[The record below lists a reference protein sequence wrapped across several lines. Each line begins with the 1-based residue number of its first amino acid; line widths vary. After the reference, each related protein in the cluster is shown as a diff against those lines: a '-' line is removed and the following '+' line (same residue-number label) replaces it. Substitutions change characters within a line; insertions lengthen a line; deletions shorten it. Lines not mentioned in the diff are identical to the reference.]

1 MSQSIDERIVEMQFR
16 NDQFERGIR
25 ESRNSLDK
33 LKDSLNLEK
42 STGGI
47 GALGKAFDNLSGVS
61 LPSVQTALEHVGS
74 GFSAL
79 KIMATSALAT
89 VVSSVTSSAMNMAKS
104 LSIDQVT
111 EGFSKYEEIIRST
124 RTIMAST
131 GKTVDEVGEKLGKL
145 NWFTDETSYN
155 MSDMTNNIAKFTSA
169 GRDLGESV
177 DAMIGIAN
185 WAAVSGQNA
194 QTASRAMYNMSQAL
208 AAGKMQLIDWRSI
221 EIANMSTVEFKQTV
235 IDTALALGKL
245 VKVNGKVMTSDK
257 KLEVTTSSFNSTLA
271 KGWFTSDVIVETL
284 KKYANYT
291 NEVYDICQKEGISAA
306 AAMDQL
312 ADSTDELGKKAFQAG
327 QESKTFKDAIDATKD
342 AVSSQWMKTFELL
355 FGNLEEAVSLWTEV
369 TDILWKVF
377 AASGVARNEL
387 LQVWHDSGGRSSL
400 LNAFQN
406 LYDIIEAIAK
416 IASSAFHSIIPPMTA
431 ERLLA
436 LTKGFE
442 AFTFRLKEAIGFV
455 TDFKDSVTNAVAEII
470 NGDPGETIEDA
481 VLTTAAKADAEKA
494 KSVYDSMPE
503 WMKQWAD
510 KNSDI
515 STPLIRA
522 WSKKGNFDKWA
533 EYQAAK
539 FGIPIDLIKKQY
551 DAYNKLNDTAKNRI
565 QEGKKREWADGKSWS
580 KSYTDAWNAYFDA
593 ADAVN
598 SAMNDSSK
606 TSKEATQELE
616 NVGDAADESAE
627 TAYASL
633 TIYEK
638 LTKIVRGFASVISI
652 AKTIGTELAKG
663 AGKLVVALKPL
674 ADVFTDILA
683 EIGDWL
689 VRQDEAIKK
698 SDFLKTTIDS
708 AISFLK
714 PAITGLANVI
724 RFLWTSFKGIYG
736 AIKMSGL
743 LDVLKNKFSTFW
755 DWLKGFGNELQETGV
770 YGIVNV
776 VKGFG
781 VKLVDAIEQF
791 FLIDTSGEAGI
802 KEKLL
807 KRLQPFLDI
816 FGWIKTLFTEKETD
830 SQSDGSE
837 GGTGYATPYLDRVK
851 QFFNDTLIAISSFID
866 TVKSSEA
873 FAKIT
878 DAISSLIDYVS
889 NVFST
894 FKIEAKEKSG
904 QDFISKIL
912 DYLVPKALAEEGETE
927 VSDTKTGLE
936 QTTDTIDTIGDII
949 KKFGESVLNVIQTIA
964 EYVVPAFRYAIQ
976 TGLTIMK
983 LYKSVVLVRSIYAL
997 SSAANGISKALKNM
1011 AKAKKAQY
1019 ADSLGDTFLKMAGA
1033 ILMVA
1038 GAIWII
1044 GTMDP
1049 KALNRGA
1056 FVTAVIAVALIGIS
1070 AAFGAIVKKL
1080 PDAANAGDQMKGI
1093 GTAILMIAG
1102 SIIALGL
1109 MPTGVLLKGGAAV
1122 ATILGALLLFSLATK
1137 VLKLDNS
1144 MNSISGFA
1152 TGILLIAASIIA
1164 LGLMPTGVLLKGG
1177 AAVATIL
1184 GALLLFS
1191 LATKVLKLDNSMK
1204 DISGLAKGILLLVVS
1219 IAILGMLPIDVLA
1232 KGILSLVGILV
1243 SLGVFLRLVSKTDP
1257 KKALPAILGISLILI
1272 TFAGCI
1278 DYIKDVPWQ
1287 TIAAFSAG
1295 LSAIVLALSNAI
1307 TLLAGVPFVSGLK
1320 AIGLLSA
1327 AVLALGAVFGIVLN
1341 IVSGTVSSAI
1351 VQLSSAMELAGS
1363 MISGFMSSMD
1373 GISGAKTD
1381 KVAATFEKLFGIIE
1395 SVPSVGTGFNLMAF
1409 SGCLSQLG
1417 SALGLFIEG
1426 SAPAEKGI
1434 DSRVASLDKLID
1446 AVLKIS
1452 GSEIKNVDDFV
1463 GYLTSLGGALA
1474 LFAGAES
1481 GITDDEATKRLN
1493 TASGLLTTLVT
1504 NMPTDIESV
1513 LSTIPDST
1521 KMSVFSANLV
1531 ALGGALLS
1539 FSNSVSE
1546 INQDKVDNA
1555 IDSLGLLNVLD
1566 KNLKRHGG
1574 VFDRIAGIAS
1584 LDTFATSVKNIGNG
1598 LNDFAT
1604 STSGIDPEK
1613 TTFAINSLGMLN
1625 SLDIS
1630 LKRHGGVFGWLA
1642 GESNLATFATN
1653 VNAVGTGLKEFSTKT
1668 QNIDSTKV
1676 TNATNALSVL
1686 AAIDGG
1692 LTNHGGVISFFT
1704 GDQTLSDL
1712 GDNLGPLGEG
1722 LASFCKALDG
1732 VGNIEL
1738 AVRASTVLQKLAVAD
1753 TNLNLAG
1760 SVLQLQ
1766 TFAGSLH
1773 NEKGTGVGQKLAAF
1787 STDLA
1792 EFDSQAVAS
1801 ATTAL
1806 TNLSLI
1812 DSNNLEAL
1820 AKKFKDGIL
1829 SPGTMSTITSGIT
1842 TLMSSIASIIRSR
1855 YGEFYSAGI
1864 YLDSGLAMGIMNGS
1878 WRAENAAQ
1886 TVASRIILKTKQAL
1900 AINSPSRIGSELG
1913 MYWDKGIA
1921 GGMYAYSNLI
1931 DRAAESTSESMIQTA
1946 SGIVATVSSLM
1957 SGDMDLSPTITPV
1970 IDMSNIRAGMTGV
1983 NGMFGTRTIDVQ
1995 GVSTLNLNSRVNE
2008 AIPNQNG
2015 SNYGVIVNAIASVNE
2030 RISDLGEKL
2039 ANMQVILDSGALVGQ
2054 IAGDM
2059 DKNLG
2064 ERTILKGRGN

>member
-1 MSQSIDERIVEMQFR
+1 MTLCLKSLSKMSLEEIGKGLGALGGILFELAAFMMASNMFGKGAKGLISLSIAIGVMSYALYQLAKLEF
-16 NDQFERGIR
+16 DQIKNGIIGLGACMALIYVFMR
-25 ESRNSLDK
+25 FCAPLSKGNPIK
-33 LKDSLNLEK
+33 LILNMVGLVIA
-42 STGGI
+42 I
-47 GALGKAFDNLSGVS
+47 GALA
-61 LPSVQTALEHVGS
+61 
-74 GFSAL
+74 
-79 KIMATSALAT
+79 
-89 VVSSVTSSAMNMAKS
+89 
-104 LSIDQVT
+104 
-111 EGFSKYEEIIRST
+111 Y
-124 RTIMAST
+124 
-131 GKTVDEVGEKLGKL
+131 
-145 NWFTDETSYN
+145 
-155 MSDMTNNIAKFTSA
+155 
-169 GRDLGESV
+169 
-177 DAMIGIAN
+177 
-185 WAAVSGQNA
+185 
-194 QTASRAMYNMSQAL
+194 
-208 AAGKMQLIDWRSI
+208 
-221 EIANMSTVEFKQTV
+221 
-235 IDTALALGKL
+235 
-245 VKVNGKVMTSDK
+245 
-257 KLEVTTSSFNSTLA
+257 
-271 KGWFTSDVIVETL
+271 
-284 KKYANYT
+284 
-291 NEVYDICQKEGISAA
+291 
-306 AAMDQL
+306 
-312 ADSTDELGKKAFQAG
+312 
-327 QESKTFKDAIDATKD
+327 
-342 AVSSQWMKTFELL
+342 
-355 FGNLEEAVSLWTEV
+355 
-369 TDILWKVF
+369 
-377 AASGVARNEL
+377 
-387 LQVWHDSGGRSSL
+387 
-400 LNAFQN
+400 
-406 LYDIIEAIAK
+406 
-416 IASSAFHSIIPPMTA
+416 
-431 ERLLA
+431 A
-436 LTKGFE
+436 LT
-442 AFTFRLKEAIGFV
+442 V
-455 TDFKDSVTNAVAEII
+455 
-470 NGDPGETIEDA
+470 
-481 VLTTAAKADAEKA
+481 
-494 KSVYDSMPE
+494 
-503 WMKQWAD
+503 
-510 KNSDI
+510 
-515 STPLIRA
+515 
-522 WSKKGNFDKWA
+522 
-533 EYQAAK
+533 
-539 FGIPIDLIKKQY
+539 
-551 DAYNKLNDTAKNRI
+551 
-565 QEGKKREWADGKSWS
+565 
-580 KSYTDAWNAYFDA
+580 
-593 ADAVN
+593 
-598 SAMNDSSK
+598 
-606 TSKEATQELE
+606 
-616 NVGDAADESAE
+616 
-627 TAYASL
+627 
-633 TIYEK
+633 
-638 LTKIVRGFASVISI
+638 
-652 AKTIGTELAKG
+652 
-663 AGKLVVALKPL
+663 
-674 ADVFTDILA
+674 
-683 EIGDWL
+683 
-689 VRQDEAIKK
+689 
-698 SDFLKTTIDS
+698 
-708 AISFLK
+708 
-714 PAITGLANVI
+714 
-724 RFLWTSFKGIYG
+724 
-736 AIKMSGL
+736 
-743 LDVLKNKFSTFW
+743 
-755 DWLKGFGNELQETGV
+755 
-770 YGIVNV
+770 
-776 VKGFG
+776 
-781 VKLVDAIEQF
+781 
-791 FLIDTSGEAGI
+791 
-802 KEKLL
+802 
-807 KRLQPFLDI
+807 
-816 FGWIKTLFTEKETD
+816 
-830 SQSDGSE
+830 
-837 GGTGYATPYLDRVK
+837 
-851 QFFNDTLIAISSFID
+851 
-866 TVKSSEA
+866 
-873 FAKIT
+873 
-878 DAISSLIDYVS
+878 
-889 NVFST
+889 
-894 FKIEAKEKSG
+894 
-904 QDFISKIL
+904 
-912 DYLVPKALAEEGETE
+912 
-927 VSDTKTGLE
+927 
-936 QTTDTIDTIGDII
+936 
-949 KKFGESVLNVIQTIA
+949 
-964 EYVVPAFRYAIQ
+964 
-976 TGLTIMK
+976 
-983 LYKSVVLVRSIYAL
+983 
-997 SSAANGISKALKNM
+997 
-1011 AKAKKAQY
+1011 
-1019 ADSLGDTFLKMAGA
+1019 
-1033 ILMVA
+1033 
-1038 GAIWII
+1038 
-1044 GTMDP
+1044 
-1049 KALNRGA
+1049 
-1056 FVTAVIAVALIGIS
+1056 
-1070 AAFGAIVKKL
+1070 
-1080 PDAANAGDQMKGI
+1080 
-1093 GTAILMIAG
+1093 
-1102 SIIALGL
+1102 
-1109 MPTGVLLKGGAAV
+1109 
-1122 ATILGALLLFSLATK
+1122 
-1137 VLKLDNS
+1137 
-1144 MNSISGFA
+1144 
-1152 TGILLIAASIIA
+1152 
-1164 LGLMPTGVLLKGG
+1164 
-1177 AAVATIL
+1177 
-1184 GALLLFS
+1184 
-1191 LATKVLKLDNSMK
+1191 
-1204 DISGLAKGILLLVVS
+1204 
-1219 IAILGMLPIDVLA
+1219 
-1232 KGILSLVGILV
+1232 
-1243 SLGVFLRLVSKTDP
+1243 
-1257 KKALPAILGISLILI
+1257 
-1272 TFAGCI
+1272 
-1278 DYIKDVPWQ
+1278 IKDVPWQ

-1320 AIGLLSA
+1320 AIGLLSV
-1327 AVLALGAVFGIVLN
+1327 AVLALGAVFGMVLN

-1381 KVAATFEKLFGIIE
+1381 KVATTFEKLFGIIE

-1481 GITDDEATKRLN
+1481 GITDDEATERLN

-1598 LNDFAT
+1598 LNDFTT
-1604 STSGIDPEK
+1604 STSDIDPEK

-1625 SLDIS
+1625 SLDRS

-1653 VNAVGTGLKEFSTKT
+1653 VNAVGAGLKEFSTKT

-1686 AAIDGG
+1686 AAIDEG

-1787 STDLA
+1787 STDLS

-1946 SGIVATVSSLM
+1946 SGIVTTVSGLM
-1957 SGDMDLSPTITPV
+1957 SSDMDLSPTITPV

>member
-89 VVSSVTSSAMNMAKS
+89 VASSVTSSAMNMAKS

-124 RTIMAST
+124 RTIMSAT
-131 GKTVDEVGEKLGKL
+131 GKTVDEVSEKLSKL

-155 MSDMTNNIAKFTSA
+155 MADMTTNIAKFTSA
-169 GRDLGESV
+169 GVDLGESV

-194 QTASRAMYNMSQAL
+194 QTASHAMYNMSQAL
-208 AAGKMQLIDWRSI
+208 AAGKMQLTDWRSI
-221 EIANMSTVEFKQTV
+221 DIASMSTVEFKQTV

-257 KLEVTTSSFNSTLA
+257 KLEVTTTSFNNTLA

-312 ADSTDELGKKAFQAG
+312 ADSTDELGKKSFQAG

-369 TDILWKVF
+369 TNILWEVF

-406 LYDIIEAIAK
+406 LYDIIEAIAD
-416 IASSAFHSIIPPMTA
+416 IASSAFRSIIPPMTA

-442 AFTFRLKEAIGFV
+442 AFTYRLKEAIGFV
-455 TDFKDSVTNAVAEII
+455 TDFKDSVTNTVAEII

-522 WSKKGNFDKWA
+522 WSQKGNFDKWA

-598 SAMNDSSK
+598 SAMNESSK

-627 TAYASL
+627 AAYASL

-638 LTKIVRGFASVISI
+638 LTKIVRGFASVVSI

-663 AGKLVVALKPL
+663 AGKLIIALKPL
-674 ADVFTDILA
+674 ADVFTDVLA

-714 PAITGLANVI
+714 PIIQGLADVI
-724 RFLWTSFKGIYG
+724 RFLWDSFKGIYN
-736 AIKMSGL
+736 AIKMSHQ
-743 LDVLKNKFSTFW
+743 LDILKDGFSSFL
-755 DWLKGFGNELQETGV
+755 DRIRGFGNELQKTGV

-776 VKGFG
+776 IKEFG
-781 VKLVDAIEQF
+781 IKLVDAIEQF

-816 FGWIKTLFTEKETD
+816 FGWIKTLFTEKEID

-851 QFFNDTLIAISSFID
+851 QFFNDTLTAISSFID

-889 NVFST
+889 NIFSS

-976 TGLTIMK
+976 TGLTVLK
-983 LYKSVVLVRSIYAL
+983 LYKSVVLVRSVYAL

-1152 TGILLIAASIIA
+1152 TGILLIAA
-1164 LGLMPTGVLLKGG
+1164 
-1177 AAVATIL
+1177 
-1184 GALLLFS
+1184 
-1191 LATKVLKLDNSMK
+1191 
-1204 DISGLAKGILLLVVS
+1204 S

-1452 GSEIKNVDDFV
+1452 GSEIKNVDNFV

-1584 LDTFATSVKNIGNG
+1584 LDTFAASVKNIGNG

-1613 TTFAINSLGMLN
+1613 TTFAINSLEMLN
-1625 SLDIS
+1625 SLDKS

-1686 AAIDGG
+1686 AAIDEG

-1787 STDLA
+1787 SADLS

-1913 MYWDKGIA
+1913 MYWDEGIA
-1921 GGMYAYSNLI
+1921 DGMYAYSNLI

-1946 SGIVATVSSLM
+1946 SGIVATVSGLIS
-1957 SGDMDLSPTITPV
+1957 SDMDLSPTITPV
-1970 IDMSNIRAGMTGV
+1970 IDMSNIRSGMTGV
-1983 NGMFGTRTIDVQ
+1983 NGMFGNRTIDVQ

-2030 RISDLGEKL
+2030 RIADLGEKL

>member
-1 MSQSIDERIVEMQFR
+1 MSQNIDERIVEMQFR

-47 GALGKAFDNLSGVS
+47 GALGKAFDNLSSIS
-61 LPSVQTALEHVGS
+61 LPSVQTALDHVGN

-89 VVSSVTSSAMNMAKS
+89 VTSIVTSSAMDMAKS

-177 DAMIGIAN
+177 DSMIGIAN

-257 KLEVTTSSFNSTLA
+257 KLEVTTSSFNNTLA

-369 TDILWKVF
+369 TNILWEVF

-406 LYDIIEAIAK
+406 LYDIIEAIAE

-455 TDFKDSVTNAVAEII
+455 TDFKDSVANTVEEII

-503 WMKQWAD
+503 WMKEWAD

-565 QEGKKREWADGKSWS
+565 REGKKREWADGKSWS

-598 SAMNDSSK
+598 SAMNESSE
-606 TSKEATQELE
+606 TSKEATQELA

-627 TAYASL
+627 AAYASL

-638 LTKIVRGFASVISI
+638 LTKIVRGFASVVSI

-663 AGKLVVALKPL
+663 AGKLVIALKPL

-698 SDFLKTTIDS
+698 SDFLKTAIDN

-714 PAITGLANVI
+714 PAITGLASVI

-743 LDVLKNKFSTFW
+743 LDVLKNKFSIFW

-776 VKGFG
+776 VKEFG
-781 VKLVDAIEQF
+781 IKFVDAIEQF

-816 FGWIKTLFTEKETD
+816 FGWIKTLFTEKEID

-878 DAISSLIDYVS
+878 DAILSLIDYVS
-889 NVFST
+889 SIFSS

-904 QDFISKIL
+904 QDFIGKIL
-912 DYLVPKALAEEGETE
+912 DYLVPKALAEESETE

-936 QTTDTIDTIGDII
+936 QTTDTIDAIGDII

-976 TGLTIMK
+976 TGLTVMK
-983 LYKSVVLVRSIYAL
+983 LYKSVVLVRSVYAL
-997 SSAANGISKALKNM
+997 SSAAKGISGALKDM

-1019 ADSLGDTFLKMAGA
+1019 ADSIGDTFLKMAGA

-1044 GTMDP
+1044 GNMDP

-1056 FVTAVIAVALIGIS
+1056 FVIAVIAVALIGIS
-1070 AAFGAIVKKL
+1070 AAFGAIAKKL
-1080 PDAANAGDQMKGI
+1080 PDAANVGDQMKGI
-1093 GTAILMIAG
+1093 GTAILM
-1102 SIIALGL
+1102 
-1109 MPTGVLLKGGAAV
+1109 
-1122 ATILGALLLFSLATK
+1122 
-1137 VLKLDNS
+1137 
-1144 MNSISGFA
+1144 
-1152 TGILLIAASIIA
+1152 IAASIIA

-1177 AAVATIL
+1177 VAVGLIL
-1184 GALLLFS
+1184 LALIGF
-1191 LATKVLKLDNSMK
+1191 AEMTKILKLDNSMK
-1204 DISGLAKGILLLVVS
+1204 NISGLAKGILLLVVS

-1232 KGILSLVGILV
+1232 KGILSLVGILI

-1278 DYIKDVPWQ
+1278 EYIKDVPWQ

-1295 LSAIVLALSNAI
+1295 LSAIVLALSHAI
-1307 TLLAGVPFVSGLK
+1307 TLLAGVPFVSGIK
-1320 AIGLLSA
+1320 AIGLLSV
-1327 AVLALGAVFGIVLN
+1327 AVLALGAVFSMVLN

-1481 GITDDEATKRLN
+1481 GITDDKATKRLN

-1625 SLDIS
+1625 SLDRS

-1686 AAIDGG
+1686 AAIDEG

-1913 MYWDKGIA
+1913 MYWDEGIA

-1946 SGIVATVSSLM
+1946 SGIVATVSGLM
-1957 SGDMDLSPTITPV
+1957 SSDMDMSPTITPV

>member
-47 GALGKAFDNLSGVS
+47 GALGKAFDNLSSVS
-61 LPSVQTALEHVGS
+61 LPSVQTALDHVGN

-89 VVSSVTSSAMNMAKS
+89 VTSRVTSSAMDMAKS

-111 EGFSKYEEIIRST
+111 EGFSKYEEITRST

-131 GKTVDEVGEKLGKL
+131 GKTVDEVGEKLDKL

-155 MSDMTNNIAKFTSA
+155 MSDMTSNIAKFTSA

-312 ADSTDELGKKAFQAG
+312 ADSTDELGKKSFQAG

-369 TDILWKVF
+369 TNILWEVF

-387 LQVWHDSGGRSSL
+387 LKVWHDSGGRSSL

-406 LYDIIEAIAK
+406 LYDIIEAIAE

-455 TDFKDSVTNAVAEII
+455 TDFKDSVANAVEEII

-580 KSYTDAWNAYFDA
+580 KSYVDAWNAYFDA

-598 SAMNDSSK
+598 SAMNESIK

-627 TAYASL
+627 TAYTSL

-714 PAITGLANVI
+714 PAITGLANII
-724 RFLWTSFKGIYG
+724 RFLWASFKGIYG

-776 VKGFG
+776 VKEFG

-851 QFFNDTLIAISSFID
+851 QFFNDTLTAISSFID

-878 DAISSLIDYVS
+878 EAISSLIDYVS
-889 NVFST
+889 NIFSS
-894 FKIEAKEKSG
+894 FKIEAKEKSS
-904 QDFISKIL
+904 QDFIGKIL
-912 DYLVPKALAEEGETE
+912 DYLVPKALAEESETE

-936 QTTDTIDTIGDII
+936 QTTDTIDAIGDII

-983 LYKSVVLVRSIYAL
+983 LYKSVVLVRSVYAL
-997 SSAANGISKALKNM
+997 SSAANGISKALKDM

-1019 ADSLGDTFLKMAGA
+1019 ADSIGDTFLKMAGA

-1049 KALNRGA
+1049 EAFKRGA
-1056 FVTAVIAVALIGIS
+1056 LVTAAIAFALIGIS
-1070 AAFGAIVKKL
+1070 AAFGALSKKL
-1080 PDAANAGDQMKGI
+1080 PDVANVGDQMKGI
-1093 GTAILMIAG
+1093 GTAILMIA
-1102 SIIALGL
+1102 
-1109 MPTGVLLKGGAAV
+1109 
-1122 ATILGALLLFSLATK
+1122 
-1137 VLKLDNS
+1137 
-1144 MNSISGFA
+1144 
-1152 TGILLIAASIIA
+1152 ASIVA

-1204 DISGLAKGILLLVVS
+1204 DISGLAKGISLLVVS

-1243 SLGVFLRLVSKTDP
+1243 SLGVFLRLISKTDP

-1278 DYIKDVPWQ
+1278 EYIKDVPWQ

-1307 TLLAGVPFVSGLK
+1307 MLLAGVPFVSGLK
-1320 AIGLLSA
+1320 AIGLLSV
-1327 AVLALGAVFGIVLN
+1327 AVLALGAVFGMVLN

-1463 GYLTSLGGALA
+1463 GYLTSLGGALT

-1481 GITDDEATKRLN
+1481 GITDDEATERLN
-1493 TASGLLTTLVT
+1493 TASGLLTTLVA

-1555 IDSLGLLNVLD
+1555 VDSLGLLNVLD

-1625 SLDIS
+1625 SLDKS

-1668 QNIDSTKV
+1668 QDIDSTKV

-1686 AAIDGG
+1686 AAIDEG

-1738 AVRASTVLQKLAVAD
+1738 AVRAATVLQKLAVAD
-1753 TNLNLAG
+1753 SNLNLAG

-1787 STDLA
+1787 STDLS
-1792 EFDSQAVAS
+1792 EFDSQVVAS

-1946 SGIVATVSSLM
+1946 SGIVATVSGLM
-1957 SGDMDLSPTITPV
+1957 SSDMDLSPTITPV

-1983 NGMFGTRTIDVQ
+1983 NGMFGSRTIDVQ

>member
-89 VVSSVTSSAMNMAKS
+89 VASSVTSSATNMAKS

-124 RTIMAST
+124 RTIMSAT
-131 GKTVDEVGEKLGKL
+131 GKTVDEVSEKLSKL

-155 MSDMTNNIAKFTSA
+155 MADMTTNIAKFTSA
-169 GRDLGESV
+169 GVDLGESV

-194 QTASRAMYNMSQAL
+194 QTASHAMYNMSQAL
-208 AAGKMQLIDWRSI
+208 AAGKMQLTDWRSI
-221 EIANMSTVEFKQTV
+221 DIASMSTVEFKQTV

-257 KLEVTTSSFNSTLA
+257 KLEVTTTSFNNTLA

-312 ADSTDELGKKAFQAG
+312 ADSTDELGKKSFQAG

-369 TDILWKVF
+369 TNILWEVF

-406 LYDIIEAIAK
+406 LYDIIEAIAE

-481 VLTTAAKADAEKA
+481 ILTTAAKADAEKA

-598 SAMNDSSK
+598 SAMNESSK
-606 TSKEATQELE
+606 TSKEATQDLE

-638 LTKIVRGFASVISI
+638 LTKIVRGFASFVSI

-663 AGKLVVALKPL
+663 AGKLTIALKPL
-674 ADVFTDILA
+674 ADVFVDILA

-708 AISFLK
+708 AINFLK
-714 PAITGLANVI
+714 PAITGLASVI

-776 VKGFG
+776 IKEFG
-781 VKLVDAIEQF
+781 IKLVDAIEQF

-816 FGWIKTLFTEKETD
+816 FGWIKTLFTEKEID

-851 QFFNDTLIAISSFID
+851 QFFNDTLTAISSFID

-889 NVFST
+889 NIFSS

-912 DYLVPKALAEEGETE
+912 DYLVPKALAEESETE

-936 QTTDTIDTIGDII
+936 QTTDTIDAIGDIV

-976 TGLTIMK
+976 TGLTVLK
-983 LYKSVVLVRSIYAL
+983 LYKSVVLVRSVYAL
-997 SSAANGISKALKNM
+997 SSAAKGISEALKDM
-1011 AKAKKAQY
+1011 AKAMKAQY
-1019 ADSLGDTFLKMAGA
+1019 ADSIGDTFLKIAGA
-1033 ILMVA
+1033 ILMIA
-1038 GAIWII
+1038 GAIWVI

-1049 KALNRGA
+1049 ETLNRGA

-1070 AAFGAIVKKL
+1070 AAFGALSKKL
-1080 PDAANAGDQMKGI
+1080 PDAANVGDQMKGI

-1109 MPTGVLLKGGAAV
+1109 VPIGVLHQGEAAV
-1122 ATILGALLLFSLATK
+1122 VVILRALFLFSLATK
-1137 VLKLDNS
+1137 ALKLDNS
-1144 MNSISGFA
+1144 MNNISGFA
-1152 TGILLIAASIIA
+1152 TGILL
-1164 LGLMPTGVLLKGG
+1164 
-1177 AAVATIL
+1177 
-1184 GALLLFS
+1184 
-1191 LATKVLKLDNSMK
+1191 LA
-1204 DISGLAKGILLLVVS
+1204 VS
-1219 IAILGMLPIDVLA
+1219 IAILGMLPIDALA
-1232 KGILSLVGILV
+1232 KGILSLVGILI
-1243 SLGVFLRLVSKTDP
+1243 SLGVFLRLISKTDP

-1278 DYIKDVPWQ
+1278 EYIKDVPWQ

-1327 AVLALGAVFGIVLN
+1327 AVLALGAVFGMVLN

-1481 GITDDEATKRLN
+1481 GITDDEATERLN

-1598 LNDFAT
+1598 LNDFTT
-1604 STSGIDPEK
+1604 STSDIDPEK

-1625 SLDIS
+1625 SLDRS

-1686 AAIDGG
+1686 AAIDEG

-1738 AVRASTVLQKLAVAD
+1738 AVRASTVLQKLAIAD

-1787 STDLA
+1787 STDLS

-1946 SGIVATVSSLM
+1946 SGIVATVSGLM
-1957 SGDMDLSPTITPV
+1957 SSDMDLSPTITPV
-1970 IDMSNIRAGMTGV
+1970 IDMSNIRAGITGV

>member
-124 RTIMAST
+124 RTIMSAT
-131 GKTVDEVGEKLGKL
+131 GKTVDEVSEKLSKL

-155 MSDMTNNIAKFTSA
+155 MADMTTNIAKFTSA
-169 GRDLGESV
+169 GVDLGESV

-194 QTASRAMYNMSQAL
+194 QTASHAMYNMSQAL
-208 AAGKMQLIDWRSI
+208 AAGKMQLTDWRSI
-221 EIANMSTVEFKQTV
+221 DIASMSTVEFKQTV

-257 KLEVTTSSFNSTLA
+257 KLEVTTTSFNNTLA

-312 ADSTDELGKKAFQAG
+312 ADSTDELGKKSFQAG

-369 TDILWKVF
+369 TNILWEVF

-431 ERLLA
+431 KRLLA

-714 PAITGLANVI
+714 PAITGLANII
-724 RFLWTSFKGIYG
+724 RFLWASFKGIYG

-755 DWLKGFGNELQETGV
+755 DWLKGFGNKLQETGV

-912 DYLVPKALAEEGETE
+912 DYLVPKALSEEGETE

-1033 ILMVA
+1033 ILMVV

-1049 KALNRGA
+1049 KVLNRGA

-1122 ATILGALLLFSLATK
+1122 AIILVALLLFSLATK
-1137 VLKLDNS
+1137 VLELDNS
-1144 MNSISGFA
+1144 MNS
-1152 TGILLIAASIIA
+1152 
-1164 LGLMPTGVLLKGG
+1164 
-1177 AAVATIL
+1177 
-1184 GALLLFS
+1184 
-1191 LATKVLKLDNSMK
+1191 
-1204 DISGLAKGILLLVVS
+1204 ISGLAKGILLLAVS

-1243 SLGVFLRLVSKTDP
+1243 RLDVFLRLVSKTDP

-1584 LDTFATSVKNIGNG
+1584 LDTFAASVKNIGNG

-1613 TTFAINSLGMLN
+1613 TTFAINSLEMLN
-1625 SLDIS
+1625 SLDKS
-1630 LKRHGGVFGWLA
+1630 LKQHGGVFGWLA

-1686 AAIDGG
+1686 AAIDEG

>member
-47 GALGKAFDNLSGVS
+47 GALGKAFDNLSSVS
-61 LPSVQTALEHVGS
+61 LPSVQTALDHVGN

-89 VVSSVTSSAMNMAKS
+89 VTSRVTSSAMDMAKS

-111 EGFSKYEEIIRST
+111 EGFSKYEEITRST

-131 GKTVDEVGEKLGKL
+131 GKTVDEVGEKLDKL

-155 MSDMTNNIAKFTSA
+155 MSDMTSNIAKFTSA

-291 NEVYDICQKEGISAA
+291 NEVYDICQKEGISAS

-355 FGNLEEAVSLWTEV
+355 FGNLEEAVSLWTKV
-369 TDILWKVF
+369 TDILWEVF

-406 LYDIIEAIAK
+406 LYDIIEAIAE

-442 AFTFRLKEAIGFV
+442 AFTYRIKEAIGFV
-455 TDFKDSVTNAVAEII
+455 TDFKDSVANTVEEII

-522 WSKKGNFDKWA
+522 WSQKGNFDKWA

-598 SAMNDSSK
+598 SAMNESSK

-627 TAYASL
+627 AAYASL

-652 AKTIGTELAKG
+652 AKTIGTALAKG

-698 SDFLKTTIDS
+698 SDFLKTAIDS

-714 PAITGLANVI
+714 PIIQGLADAI
-724 RFLWTSFKGIYG
+724 HFLWDSFKGIQN
-736 AIKMSGL
+736 AIKDSGL
-743 LDVLKNKFSTFW
+743 LDILHDRFLTFW
-755 DWLKGFGNELQETGV
+755 ESFKTILKEIRDTGIYGFIGV
-770 YGIVNV
+770 IRT
-776 VKGFG
+776 FAS
-781 VKLVDAIEQF
+781 KLVEAIKAF
-791 FLIDTSGEAGI
+791 FLTDVSGIENAKDRFMKRLEAFTTIGDWIKGLFQAQDKEISDAEGSPMTMLDSLRENLVKHLESFGKAGEIIASLFNNSGWGTLGGI
-802 KEKLL
+802 LL
-807 KRLQPFLDI
+807 KIFNPIKGIFTFVFNIVSELLTKLGDVHLKDI
-816 FGWIKTLFTEKETD
+816 FKALQI
-830 SQSDGSE
+830 GS
-837 GGTGYATPYLDRVK
+837 
-851 QFFNDTLIAISSFID
+851 FIAIVSKVI
-866 TVKSSEA
+866 KSIFDITGLFGSAKKAVGDISES
-873 FAKIT
+873 IT
-878 DAISSLIDYVS
+878 GFFDGIAEKFGL
-889 NVFST
+889 
-894 FKIEAKEKSG
+894 KEKSLSEK
-904 QDFISKIL
+904 IKSAAKIL
-912 DYLVPKALAEEGETE
+912 LRIAIAMGILAWSFDTLSKLSMEQIFSGIVALGAIFGELLGFIYLLQKMDEQSKGVQTRGIVKISIAVGILAHSLSKLAQLKLEE
-927 VSDTKTGLE
+927 
-936 QTTDTIDTIGDII
+936 I
-949 KKFGESVLNVIQTIA
+949 KKG
-964 EYVVPAFRYAIQ
+964 
-976 TGLTIMK
+976 
-983 LYKSVVLVRSIYAL
+983 
-997 SSAANGISKALKNM
+997 
-1011 AKAKKAQY
+1011 
-1019 ADSLGDTFLKMAGA
+1019 
-1033 ILMVA
+1033 
-1038 GAIWII
+1038 
-1044 GTMDP
+1044 
-1049 KALNRGA
+1049 
-1056 FVTAVIAVALIGIS
+1056 
-1070 AAFGAIVKKL
+1070 
-1080 PDAANAGDQMKGI
+1080 
-1093 GTAILMIAG
+1093 
-1102 SIIALGL
+1102 
-1109 MPTGVLLKGGAAV
+1109 
-1122 ATILGALLLFSLATK
+1122 LGAL
-1137 VLKLDNS
+1137 
-1144 MNSISGFA
+1144 G
-1152 TGILLIAASIIA
+1152 GILVELAAFMAASKIF
-1164 LGLMPTGVLLKGG
+1164 GKG
-1177 AAVATIL
+1177 
-1184 GALLLFS
+1184 
-1191 LATKVLKLDNSMK
+1191 
-1204 DISGLAKGILLLVVS
+1204 AKGLISLS
-1219 IAILGMLPIDVLA
+1219 IAIGVMTYALYQLA
-1232 KGILSLVGILV
+1232 KLEFNQIKNGVIGLGACMVLIHVFMRLCAPLSKGNPI
-1243 SLGVFLRLVSKTDP
+1243 K
-1257 KKALPAILGISLILI
+1257 LILNMVGLVI
-1272 TFAGCI
+1272 AIGALAYALTV
-1278 DYIKDVPWQ
+1278 IKDVPWQ
-1287 TIAAFSAG
+1287 TVAAFSAG

-1307 TLLAGVPFVSGLK
+1307 TLLAGVPFVSGIK
-1320 AIGLLSA
+1320 AIGLLSV
-1327 AVLALGAVFGIVLN
+1327 AVLALGAVFGMVLN

-1381 KVAATFEKLFGIIE
+1381 EVAATFEKLFGIIE

-1452 GSEIKNVDDFV
+1452 GSEIKNVDNFV
-1463 GYLTSLGGALA
+1463 GYLTSLGGALT

-1481 GITDDEATKRLN
+1481 GITDDEATERLN
-1493 TASGLLTTLVT
+1493 TASGLLATLVT

-1584 LDTFATSVKNIGNG
+1584 LDTFAASVKNIGNG
-1598 LNDFAT
+1598 LKDFAT

-1613 TTFAINSLGMLN
+1613 TTFAINSLDMLN
-1625 SLDIS
+1625 SLDKS

-1686 AAIDGG
+1686 AAIDEG

-1732 VGNIEL
+1732 VDNIEL

-1753 TNLNLAG
+1753 SNLNLAG

-1787 STDLA
+1787 STDLS

-1913 MYWDKGIA
+1913 MYWDEGLA

-1957 SGDMDLSPTITPV
+1957 SSDMDLSPTITPV
-1970 IDMSNIRAGMTGV
+1970 LDMTNIRTGMTGV
-1983 NGMFGTRTIDVQ
+1983 NGMFGTRTLDVQ

-2015 SNYGVIVNAIASVNE
+2015 SNYGVIVNAIASVND
-2030 RISDLGEKL
+2030 RITDLGEKL

>member
-47 GALGKAFDNLSGVS
+47 GALGKAFDNLSDVS

-89 VVSSVTSSAMNMAKS
+89 VASSVTSSAMNMAKS

-124 RTIMAST
+124 RTIMSAT
-131 GKTVDEVGEKLGKL
+131 GKTVDEVSEKLSKL

-155 MSDMTNNIAKFTSA
+155 MADMTTNIAKFTSA
-169 GRDLGESV
+169 GVDLGESV

-194 QTASRAMYNMSQAL
+194 QTASHAMYNMSQAL
-208 AAGKMQLIDWRSI
+208 AAGKMQLTDWRSI
-221 EIANMSTVEFKQTV
+221 DIASMSTVEFKQTV

-257 KLEVTTSSFNSTLA
+257 KLEVTTTSFNNTLA

-312 ADSTDELGKKAFQAG
+312 ADSTDELGKKSFQAG

-355 FGNLEEAVSLWTEV
+355 FGNLEEAVSLWTKV
-369 TDILWKVF
+369 TNILWEVF

-714 PAITGLANVI
+714 PAITGLANII
-724 RFLWTSFKGIYG
+724 RFLWANFKGIYG

-830 SQSDGSE
+830 SQSDSSE

-997 SSAANGISKALKNM
+997 SSATNGISKALKNM

-1122 ATILGALLLFSLATK
+1122 AIILVALLLFSLATK
-1137 VLKLDNS
+1137 
-1144 MNSISGFA
+1144 A
-1152 TGILLIAASIIA
+1152 
-1164 LGLMPTGVLLKGG
+1164 
-1177 AAVATIL
+1177 
-1184 GALLLFS
+1184 
-1191 LATKVLKLDNSMK
+1191 LKLDNSMK

-1219 IAILGMLPIDVLA
+1219 IAILGMRPIDVLA

-1243 SLGVFLRLVSKTDP
+1243 SLCVFLRLVSKTDP

-1278 DYIKDVPWQ
+1278 EYIKDVPWQ

-1434 DSRVASLDKLID
+1434 DSRVVSLDKLID

-1493 TASGLLTTLVT
+1493 TAYGLLTTLVT

-1598 LNDFAT
+1598 LKDFAT

-1625 SLDIS
+1625 SLDRS

-1686 AAIDGG
+1686 AAIDEG

>member
-1 MSQSIDERIVEMQFR
+1 MEGGNLCLSQSIDERIVEMQFR

-89 VVSSVTSSAMNMAKS
+89 VASSVTSSATNMAKS

-124 RTIMAST
+124 RTIMSAT
-131 GKTVDEVGEKLGKL
+131 GKTVDEVSEKLSKL

-155 MSDMTNNIAKFTSA
+155 MADMTTNIAKFTSA
-169 GRDLGESV
+169 GVDLGESV

-194 QTASRAMYNMSQAL
+194 QTASHAMYNMSQAL
-208 AAGKMQLIDWRSI
+208 AAGKMQLTDWRSI
-221 EIANMSTVEFKQTV
+221 DIASMSTVEFKQTV

-257 KLEVTTSSFNSTLA
+257 KLEVTTTSFNNTLA

-312 ADSTDELGKKAFQAG
+312 ADSTDELGKKSFQAG

-369 TDILWKVF
+369 TNILWEVF

-406 LYDIIEAIAK
+406 LYDIIEAIAE

-481 VLTTAAKADAEKA
+481 ILTTAAKADAEKA

-598 SAMNDSSK
+598 SAMNESSK
-606 TSKEATQELE
+606 TSKEATQDLE

-638 LTKIVRGFASVISI
+638 LTKIVRGFASFVSI

-663 AGKLVVALKPL
+663 AGKLTIALKPL
-674 ADVFTDILA
+674 ADVFVDILA

-708 AISFLK
+708 AINFLK
-714 PAITGLANVI
+714 PAITGLASVI

-776 VKGFG
+776 IKEFG
-781 VKLVDAIEQF
+781 IKLVDAIEQF

-816 FGWIKTLFTEKETD
+816 FGWIKTLFTEKEID

-851 QFFNDTLIAISSFID
+851 QFFNDTLTAISSFID

-889 NVFST
+889 NIFSS

-912 DYLVPKALAEEGETE
+912 DYLVPKALAEESETE

-936 QTTDTIDTIGDII
+936 QTTDTIDAIGDIV

-976 TGLTIMK
+976 TGLTVLK
-983 LYKSVVLVRSIYAL
+983 LYKSVVLVRSVYAL
-997 SSAANGISKALKNM
+997 SSAAKGISEALKDM
-1011 AKAKKAQY
+1011 AKAMKAQY
-1019 ADSLGDTFLKMAGA
+1019 ADSIGDTFLKIAGA
-1033 ILMVA
+1033 ILMIA
-1038 GAIWII
+1038 GAIWVI

-1049 KALNRGA
+1049 ETLNRGA

-1070 AAFGAIVKKL
+1070 AAFGALSKKL
-1080 PDAANAGDQMKGI
+1080 PDAANVGDQMKGI

-1109 MPTGVLLKGGAAV
+1109 VPIGVLHQGEAAV
-1122 ATILGALLLFSLATK
+1122 VVILRALFLFSLATK
-1137 VLKLDNS
+1137 ALKLDNS
-1144 MNSISGFA
+1144 MNNISGFA
-1152 TGILLIAASIIA
+1152 TGILL
-1164 LGLMPTGVLLKGG
+1164 
-1177 AAVATIL
+1177 
-1184 GALLLFS
+1184 
-1191 LATKVLKLDNSMK
+1191 LA
-1204 DISGLAKGILLLVVS
+1204 VS
-1219 IAILGMLPIDVLA
+1219 IAILGMLPIDALA
-1232 KGILSLVGILV
+1232 KGILSLVGILI
-1243 SLGVFLRLVSKTDP
+1243 SLGVFLRLISKTDP

-1278 DYIKDVPWQ
+1278 EYIKDVPWQ

-1327 AVLALGAVFGIVLN
+1327 AVLALGAVFGMVLN

-1481 GITDDEATKRLN
+1481 GITDDEATERLN

-1598 LNDFAT
+1598 LNDFTT
-1604 STSGIDPEK
+1604 STSDIDPEK

-1625 SLDIS
+1625 SLDRS

-1686 AAIDGG
+1686 AAIDEG

-1738 AVRASTVLQKLAVAD
+1738 AVRASTVLQKLAIAD

-1787 STDLA
+1787 STDLS

-1946 SGIVATVSSLM
+1946 SGIVATVSGLM
-1957 SGDMDLSPTITPV
+1957 SSDMDLSPTITPV
-1970 IDMSNIRAGMTGV
+1970 IDMSNIRAGITGV

>member
-47 GALGKAFDNLSGVS
+47 GALGKAFDNLSSVS
-61 LPSVQTALEHVGS
+61 LPSVQTALDHVGN

-89 VVSSVTSSAMNMAKS
+89 VTSRVTSSAMDMAKS

-111 EGFSKYEEIIRST
+111 EGFSKYEEITRST

-131 GKTVDEVGEKLGKL
+131 GKTVDEVGEKLDKL

-155 MSDMTNNIAKFTSA
+155 MSDMTSNIAKFTSA

-221 EIANMSTVEFKQTV
+221 DIANMSTVEFKQTV

-312 ADSTDELGKKAFQAG
+312 ADSTDELGKKSFQAG

-369 TDILWKVF
+369 TNILWEVF
-377 AASGVARNEL
+377 AASGVARNKL
-387 LQVWHDSGGRSSL
+387 LKVWHDSGGRSSL

-406 LYDIIEAIAK
+406 LYDIIEAIAE

-455 TDFKDSVTNAVAEII
+455 TDFKDSVANAVEEII

-522 WSKKGNFDKWA
+522 WSQKGNFDKWA

-551 DAYNKLNDTAKNRI
+551 DAYNKLNDTAKDRI
-565 QEGKKREWADGKSWS
+565 QEGKKREWADGKNWS

-598 SAMNDSSK
+598 SAMNESSK
-606 TSKEATQELE
+606 TSKKATQELE

-627 TAYASL
+627 AAYASL

-652 AKTIGTELAKG
+652 AKTIGTALAKG

-714 PAITGLANVI
+714 PIIQGLADTI
-724 RFLWTSFKGIYG
+724 RFLWDSFKGIRN
-736 AIKMSGL
+736 AIKDSGL
-743 LDVLKNKFSTFW
+743 LDILHNRFLTFW
-755 DWLKGFGNELQETGV
+755 ESFKTILKEIRDTGIYGFIGV
-770 YGIVNV
+770 IRT
-776 VKGFG
+776 FAS
-781 VKLVDAIEQF
+781 KLVEAIKAF
-791 FLIDTSGEAGI
+791 FLTDVSGIENAKDRFMKRLEAFTTIGDWIKGLFQAQDKEVSDVEGSPMTMLDSLRENLVEHLESFGKAGDIIASLFNNSGWGI
-802 KEKLL
+802 LGGILL
-807 KRLQPFLDI
+807 KIFNPIKGIFTFIFNIVSELLTKLGDVHLKDI
-816 FGWIKTLFTEKETD
+816 FKALQI
-830 SQSDGSE
+830 GS
-837 GGTGYATPYLDRVK
+837 
-851 QFFNDTLIAISSFID
+851 FIAIVSKVI
-866 TVKSSEA
+866 KSIFDITGLFGSAKKAVGDISES
-873 FAKIT
+873 IT
-878 DAISSLIDYVS
+878 GFFDGIAEKFGL
-889 NVFST
+889 
-894 FKIEAKEKSG
+894 KEKSLSEKIKSAAKILLRIAIAMG
-904 QDFISKIL
+904 ILAWSFDTLSKLNMEQIFSGIVALGAIFGELLGFIYLLQKMDEQSKGVQTRGIVKISIAVGILAHSLSKLAQLKLDEIGRGLLALGGILFELAAFMMASNMFGKGAKGFISLSIAIGVMTLCLKSL
-912 DYLVPKALAEEGETE
+912 SEMSLEE
-927 VSDTKTGLE
+927 
-936 QTTDTIDTIGDII
+936 IG
-949 KKFGESVLNVIQTIA
+949 
-964 EYVVPAFRYAIQ
+964 
-976 TGLTIMK
+976 
-983 LYKSVVLVRSIYAL
+983 
-997 SSAANGISKALKNM
+997 
-1011 AKAKKAQY
+1011 
-1019 ADSLGDTFLKMAGA
+1019 
-1033 ILMVA
+1033 
-1038 GAIWII
+1038 
-1044 GTMDP
+1044 
-1049 KALNRGA
+1049 
-1056 FVTAVIAVALIGIS
+1056 
-1070 AAFGAIVKKL
+1070 
-1080 PDAANAGDQMKGI
+1080 KG
-1093 GTAILMIAG
+1093 
-1102 SIIALGL
+1102 
-1109 MPTGVLLKGGAAV
+1109 
-1122 ATILGALLLFSLATK
+1122 LGAL
-1137 VLKLDNS
+1137 
-1144 MNSISGFA
+1144 G
-1152 TGILLIAASIIA
+1152 GILFELAAFMMASNMF
-1164 LGLMPTGVLLKGG
+1164 GKG
-1177 AAVATIL
+1177 
-1184 GALLLFS
+1184 
-1191 LATKVLKLDNSMK
+1191 
-1204 DISGLAKGILLLVVS
+1204 AKGLISLS
-1219 IAILGMLPIDVLA
+1219 IAIGVMSYALYQLA
-1232 KGILSLVGILV
+1232 KLEFDQIKNGIIGLGACMALIYVFMRFCAPLSKGNPI
-1243 SLGVFLRLVSKTDP
+1243 K
-1257 KKALPAILGISLILI
+1257 LILNMVGLVI
-1272 TFAGCI
+1272 AIGALAYALTV
-1278 DYIKDVPWQ
+1278 IKDVPWQ
-1287 TIAAFSAG
+1287 TIAAFSMG

-1463 GYLTSLGGALA
+1463 GYLTSLGGALT

-1625 SLDIS
+1625 SLDKS

-1686 AAIDGG
+1686 AAIDEG

-1753 TNLNLAG
+1753 SNLNLAG

-1787 STDLA
+1787 STDLS

-1946 SGIVATVSSLM
+1946 SGIVATVSGLM
-1957 SGDMDLSPTITPV
+1957 SSDMDLSPTITPV